1 MNLNNPRE
9 ARFFKMPIGG
19 FFMKKRKKGIAKIM
33 LILIT
38 VLAASILGGIFAVA
52 TYAYNNVDF
61 DADEALFIASRSG
74 NITRFYY
81 DKSGQGIDNIDNY
94 VPVEYD
100 YVSGAT
106 EHREWYSYSSIPK
119 NLKNAFLATEDRE
132 FFNHHGVNVKRT
144 AAAVLGYITK
154 QGNGFGAS
162 TITQQ
167 VIKNISGDNQR
178 TAQRKLN
185 EMIRSIHLEYF
196 HTKKEIFEVYLNV
209 VPMGEGV
216 AGVGL
221 ASERYFGKEPS
232 DLSLSEAAALVGITN
247 APTRYNPY
255 VNYDACIR
263 KRNTVLR
270 SMLECGYITE
280 SEYSA
285 AIIEPIKLTDRT
297 RNTSH
302 VYSWFTEMVC
312 DELISDLMKTYSYS
326 YEAARI
332 LVFNGGFAV
341 YTTMDPEIQSAL
353 ESYLADTSRLPGE
366 VENGLEISM
375 VVTNNHADLCGIVGA
390 QGNKRANRILNYAT
404 VPHPPA
410 SALKP
415 LALYAPLIDSRSV
428 TWSTVVDDS
437 PVEIYEQS
445 DGSITE
451 FPHNSPDVYSGE
463 ITVADALASSK
474 NTVAVRFYK
483 MLGAEAI
490 YKNLTENYGFDT
502 IVRSATSGG
511 RKITDL
517 AVSPLALGQLSY
529 GVTLRRLTE
538 AYTSFPSEGRL
549 YSGRSYVMCK
559 DSEGKLMMKQS
570 SEKRVFSVEC
580 AQVMNGMLSRV
591 VENGTASRITLDSIV
606 DTAGKTGTSASSKDK
621 IFVGYTP
628 YYTAGIWCG
637 YRNNDHA
644 VAGSPHLDLWD
655 SVMKEIH
662 ELKLHNVDSP
672 RGFSHNRVIRV
683 AYCKNSG
690 HRFSPD
696 CASEGECTLEYGLFI
711 KGTEPRDIC
720 HHSDCLPVYES
731 YNFAV
736 CTFTF
741 PDSCDKMKKGRRGAL

>member
-1 MNLNNPRE
+1 
-9 ARFFKMPIGG
+9 
-19 FFMKKRKKGIAKIM
+19 MKRRKTGIAKVI

-38 VLAASILGGIFAVA
+38 VLAASILGAISAVA
-52 TYAYNNVDF
+52 AYAYNNVDF
-61 DADEALFIASRSG
+61 DADEALFAASRSG
-74 NITRFYY
+74 NVTRFYY
-81 DKSGQGIDNIDNY
+81 DKSGQGIESLDKY
-94 VPVEYD
+94 VAVEYD

-106 EHREWYSYSSIPK
+106 EHREWYSYSSISE

-144 AAAVLGYITK
+144 AAAVLGYVTK
-154 QGNGFGAS
+154 QGTGFGAS

-185 EMIRSIHLEYF
+185 EMIRSVHLEYF
-196 HTKKEIFEVYLNV
+196 HTKEEIFEVYLNV

-232 DLSLSEAAALVGITN
+232 DLSLSESATLVGITN

-263 KRNTVLR
+263 KRNIVLR
-270 SMLECGYITE
+270 SMLDCGYITE
-280 SEYSA
+280 PEYS
-285 AIIEPIKLTDRT
+285 ISVSEPIKLAERT

-302 VYSWFTEMVC
+302 VYSWFTETVC
-312 DELISDLMKTYSYS
+312 DELISDLMKSYYYS

-332 LVFNGGFAV
+332 LVFNGGFSV
-341 YTTMDPEIQSAL
+341 YTTMDPEIQASL
-353 ESYLADTSRLPGE
+353 ESYISDSSHLPRE

-375 VVTNNHADLCGIVGA
+375 VVTNNQSDLCGIVGA

-415 LALYAPLIDSRSV
+415 LALYAPLIDSRAV
-428 TWSTVVDDS
+428 TWSTIIDDS
-437 PVEIYEQS
+437 PVEIYEHS
-445 DGSITE
+445 DGSVTE

-483 MLGAEAI
+483 MLGIEAI

-549 YSGRSYVMCK
+549 HSGRSYVMCK
-559 DSEGKLMMKQS
+559 DSDGRVMTKQS
-570 SEKRVFSVEC
+570 TEKRVFSVEC

-591 VENGTASRITLDSIV
+591 VETGTASRITLDSIV

-637 YRNNDHA
+637 YRNNDRS
-644 VAGSPHLDLWD
+644 VIGSTHLDLWD

-672 RGFSHNRVIRV
+672 RGFSHNRVSRV
-683 AYCKNSG
+683 PYCKYSG
-690 HRFSPD
+690 LRFSPD

-720 HHSDCLPVYES
+720 RHNDCLPVYES
-731 YNFAV
+731 YNFIR

-741 PDSCDKMKKGRRGAL
+741 SCGYDKMKKERRRALWNIS